1 MSNPTFISLY
11 SGAGGLD
18 MGFIAAGFTPVFS
31 NEINRNAAAT
41 HKAMTETLHIS
52 DCVETCG
59 DLADHMHEI
68 PTEADLIIG
77 GPPCQGFS
85 VSGNMNPSDPRSRC
99 VHDFM
104 TVVETIKPKAF
115 VMENVKS
122 LATNSRWRQVRES
135 IISRAENAGYRTAMA
150 VLDSSRF
157 GVPEKRERMI
167 LTGMLDD
174 EAFTPPQSAGD
185 GRKPMTVAEALADLP
200 RIGRPGNSRVCKAR
214 IIPSKH
220 PILRKS
226 PYAGKLFN
234 GLGRVM
240 NPDAPAPTIPAAIGG
255 NGTPIVDQQ
264 SMDDGSEPWVVGYHR
279 SLMDG
284 GPVADAA
291 PSRLRRISVEEAAA
305 IQTFPEW
312 MPWSG
317 ANTAVYRQI
326 GNAVP
331 PRMAYHVALAL
342 KRRLM

>member
-1 MSNPTFISLY
+1 MMGGTFISLY

-41 HKAMTETLHIS
+41 HKAMIDAMHM
-52 DCVETCG
+52 DGCVETCG
-59 DLADHMHEI
+59 DLSDHMHEI
-68 PTEADLIIG
+68 PDKADLIIG
-77 GPPCQGFS
+77 GPPCQRFS
-85 VSGNMNPSDPRSRC
+85 IMGNMNPSDPRSRC
-99 VHDFM
+99 VYDFM

-115 VMENVKS
+115 VMENVKPLS
-122 LATNSRWRQVRES
+122 TSSRWRQVRET
-135 IISRAENAGYRTAMA
+135 IISRAENVGYRTAMA

-174 EAFTPPQSAGD
+174 DAFTPPQSAGD
-185 GRKPMTVAEALADLP
+185 GRKPMTVAEALAELP
-200 RIGRPGNSRVCKAR
+200 RIGEPGNSRVCKAR
-214 IIPSKH
+214 IILSKH
-220 PILRKS
+220 PVLRKS

-240 NPDAPAPTIPAAIGG
+240 NPDASAPTIAAAIGG

-264 SMDDGSEPWVVGYHR
+264 SLDDGSEPWVVGYNR
-279 SLMDG
+279 SLMEG